1 MEGTPYTLA
10 KWRVAPERTDEFEA
24 AWRDLAEA
32 FTRLPQP
39 PIEGTLVRSTTDPQ
53 LYYSFGPWRSAA
65 DVAAM
70 RADPKAQ
77 TALARLRAMCEEAT
91 PGSYQVVLHVKV

>member
-1 MEGTPYTLA
+1 
-10 KWRVAPERTDEFEA
+10 
-24 AWRDLAEA
+24 
-32 FTRLPQP
+32 
-39 PIEGTLVRSTTDPQ
+39 
-53 LYYSFGPWRSAA
+53 
-65 DVAAM
+65 M